1 MHLSKFRV
9 GDQHLRD
16 LVGRDDRRVV
26 PNLIACRVT
35 MTVTSKKTRMS
46 KQTFCLWLTLVS
58 AFLGCAWK
66 PLYAADDP
74 NAAARATLER
84 IQALRKERPNDGVLV
99 YYEAALQS
107 QLGQRSLTLELLRS
121 LMGRKLGLIPTR
133 DLGFDAVWNDTEF
146 QTVRK
151 ELVDEDVKTLDAPVA
166 FRLKDPKLIPEGI
179 AYDPTSKRFFLGSIA
194 QHKII
199 VSDAKGEAGDFSAPG
214 DKLDA
219 VLGLAVDPARGHLY
233 AVSTNGFE
241 DSGKTERRNAIMRY
255 NLKDGRL
262 MDRFVAPEAMQ
273 LNDVAIAPDGTVYT
287 TDSESSTVFRK
298 KPDERTFAR
307 LGETG
312 GVRGANG
319 ITFSSDGILY
329 VTLSTGIARVDTAT
343 GAATRLPQPD
353 TVVTGGIDGLYWH
366 DGDLFGIQNSTNPGR
381 VVRIAL
387 ADKGSRVAGLTV
399 LQSYQHPEFDEPTTG
414 AIANGALNV
423 IGNSYVGHYQPDG
436 SIKGAAELKG
446 TTIVA
451 VPLGVPSAH

>member
-1 MHLSKFRV
+1 
-9 GDQHLRD
+9 
-16 LVGRDDRRVV
+16 
-26 PNLIACRVT
+26 

-46 KQTFCLWLTLVS
+46 KRTFCLWLTLVS

-99 YYEAALQS
+99 YYEAAFQS
-107 QLGQRSLTLELLRS
+107 QLGQRSLALELLRS
-121 LMGRKLGLIPTR
+121 LIGRKLGLIPTR

-151 ELVDEDVKTLDAPVA
+151 ELADEDVKTPDAPVA

-199 VSDAKGEAGDFSAPG
+199 VSDAKGEAGDFSASG

-262 MDRFVAPEAMQ
+262 MDRFVAPESMQ

-298 KPDERTFAR
+298 KPDERTFTR

-387 ADKGSRVAGLTV
+387 ADKGSRVVGLTV

-436 SIKGAAELKG
+436 SIKGAAALKG